1 MTGADGDHLLVAK
14 LDDVHVITTMLK
26 TINFKEQLILR
37 ERLKPQLKHQN
48 HIQIQKINCVALEYK
63 KKKIDVWGT

>member
-26 TINFKEQLILR
+26 TINFKESAMVGLFLCLTAMIKHCYVAPNFTTRLR
-37 ERLKPQLKHQN
+37 
-48 HIQIQKINCVALEYK
+48 VY
-63 KKKIDVWGT
+63 V

>member
-26 TINFKEQLILR
+26 TINFKESAMVGFLHISMLR
-37 ERLKPQLKHQN
+37 SY
-48 HIQIQKINCVALEYK
+48 V
-63 KKKIDVWGT
+63 